1 MKQMDAKM
9 HTVNKR
15 RDTYKEASC
24 MHVCNHTYTHL
35 HAHTHATQTHTYI
48 HTNIRTHLLV
58 HAHGCELVA
67 LKTDLST
74 PSGPLTF
81 SLRCSKSNTSGVR
94 RLGAIGQTEEQ
105 LTKPMH
111 AELQRYKQTAF
122 CVCVYNHTLLFVFY
136 FWFFLYASLSLCSPT
151 NHHTYQHGVLHH
163 NAI

>member
-1 MKQMDAKM
+1 M
-9 HTVNKR
+9 HARMQPHIYTLTRPYTCNT
-15 RDTYKEASC
+15 DT
-24 MHVCNHTYTHL
+24 HVYTHK
-35 HAHTHATQTHTYI
+35 HTHTLACARAWMWTCCI
-48 HTNIRTHLLV
+48 
-58 HAHGCELVA
+58 
-67 LKTDLST
+67 KDSDLST

-81 SLRCSKSNTSGVR
+81 SLCCSKSNTSGVR